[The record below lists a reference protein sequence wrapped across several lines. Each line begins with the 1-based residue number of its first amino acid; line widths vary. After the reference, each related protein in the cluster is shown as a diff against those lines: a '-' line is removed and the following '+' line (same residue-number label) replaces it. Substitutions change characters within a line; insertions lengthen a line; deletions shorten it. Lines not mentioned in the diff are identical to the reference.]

1 MTSSDT
7 DLLIVCVSYEQK
19 TFGISWLTNELVH
32 AILSIYPGMIGQTE
46 LTTTVIG
53 PICSQTN
60 EVYNGNFFLPMSNI
74 TYWQNK
80 CYSCQF

>member
-1 MTSSDT
+1 VTSSAT

-19 TFGISWLTNELVH
+19 TFSINGLTNELVH
-32 AILSIYPGMIGQTE
+32 AIFSIHPRMIPQTE
-46 LTTTVIG
+46 LTTAVIG

-60 EVYNGNFFLPMSNI
+60 EVYNGNFVLSVSNI
-74 TYWQNK
+74 IYCQNN